1 MTDIPKKKK
10 KVVVAK
16 AKDKK
21 KVVAITSSKR
31 KVAPTTS
38 RSKNA
43 TTTAVKSTLLFKREN
58 YKWMFIGLGLILL
71 GMLLMIGGSMPAADV
86 WDPSLIYSH
95 RRITLA
101 PIVILSGLALQVY
114 AIFK

>member
-1 MTDIPKKKK
+1 MTDTPKKKK

-16 AKDKK
+16 AKDSK
-21 KVVAITSSKR
+21 KVVGTTAKR
-31 KVAPTTS
+31 KVAPTAS
-38 RSKNA
+38 RSKKSSA
-43 TTTAVKSTLLFKREN
+43 TPAQSALLFKREN

-71 GMLLMIGGSMPAADV
+71 GMLLMIGGSMPDANTF
-86 WDPSLIYSH
+86 DPSVIYSH

-101 PIVILSGLALQVY
+101 PIVILAGLGMQVY

>member
-1 MTDIPKKKK
+1 MTDVPKKKK

-16 AKDKK
+16 AKDTKR
-21 KVVAITSSKR
+21 VVVSTSKR
-31 KVAPTTS
+31 KVAPTKS
-38 RSKNA
+38 RSKNSGTA
-43 TTTAVKSTLLFKREN
+43 AVKSALIFKREN
-58 YKWMFIGLGLILL
+58 YKWMFIGLGLIVL
-71 GMLLMIGGSMPAADV
+71 GMLLMMGGSMPSADV
-86 WDPSLIYSH
+86 WDPSIVYSH

>member
-1 MTDIPKKKK
+1 VTDTPKKKK

-16 AKDKK
+16 SKSDK
-21 KVVAITSSKR
+21 KVVGAATPKR
-31 KVAPTTS
+31 KVAPTKS
-38 RSKNA
+38 RSKNTSA
-43 TTTAVKSTLLFKREN
+43 TPAQSTLLFKKEN

-71 GMLLMIGGSMPAADV
+71 GMLLMIGGSMPSADV
-86 WDPSLIYSH
+86 WDPSLVYSH

-101 PIVILSGLALQVY
+101 PIVILSGLAMQVY